1 MIVHKM
7 VLLATAFKQRTAARA
22 RQQKVARSGTT
33 RCLYEHYKVLCTDTT
48 RRLYG
53 HYKVLCTVTTTS
65 LYTRVASKM
74 LVDKLLKPNPFND
87 KIPSMPQWLTGYAQM
102 WGVV

>member
-1 MIVHKM
+1 MLV
-7 VLLATAFKQRTAARA
+7 RTL
-22 RQQKVARSGTT
+22 QGT
-33 RCLYEHYKVLCTDTT
+33 LYGHYKVLVRALQGPCTNTT

-87 KIPSMPQWLTGYAQM
+87 KAASMPQWLTGYAQM
-102 WGVV
+102 WGTV